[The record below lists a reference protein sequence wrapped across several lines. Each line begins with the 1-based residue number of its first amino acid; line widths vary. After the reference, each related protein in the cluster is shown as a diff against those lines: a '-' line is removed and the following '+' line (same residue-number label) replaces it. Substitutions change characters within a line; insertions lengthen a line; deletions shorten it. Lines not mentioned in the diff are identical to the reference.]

1 MEEQILQILKD
12 IQPGFDFEE
21 DVDFVENGYLDSFDV
36 VTLVTELEKTFAVA
50 ISALE
55 IVPENFSSIKNI
67 CALVRRS
74 PKSSEGATQE

>member
-1 MEEQILQILKD
+1 MEEQILKILKD

-36 VTLVTELEKTFAVA
+36 VTLVAELESTFSVV

-55 IVPENFSSIKNI
+55 IVPENFSSVKNI
-67 CALVRRS
+67 SALVRRS
-74 PKSSEGATQE
+74 PKSSKRAERE

>member
-36 VTLVTELEKTFAVA
+36 VTLVAELEGTFGVV

-74 PKSSEGATQE
+74 PKSGEGARQE